1 MLKKMLMTTTLVLGI
16 AVSAGAT
23 PDVKQP
29 EQPVQEKTNHPA
41 TMFLFGTGL
50 VGIVGISRRKVF
62 KNPLQLN
69 GTATGYEPV
78 RMQVQILSGGPFM
91 EAKMFENIKEAVRD
105 LRGKSLPIELSEVK
119 ELVEMYFLQELKK
132 GEHADDID
140 FDFMD
145 MAGEILD
152 HLSTNEE
159 MYRVEFKNS
168 TYFKEK
174 IEGKDGKR
182 EV

>member
-1 MLKKMLMTTTLVLGI
+1 
-16 AVSAGAT
+16 
-23 PDVKQP
+23 
-29 EQPVQEKTNHPA
+29 
-41 TMFLFGTGL
+41 
-50 VGIVGISRRKVF
+50 
-62 KNPLQLN
+62 
-69 GTATGYEPV
+69 
-78 RMQVQILSGGPFM
+78 
-91 EAKMFENIKEAVRD
+91 MFENIKEAVRD

-174 IEGKDGKR
+174 IEGRKDGKR